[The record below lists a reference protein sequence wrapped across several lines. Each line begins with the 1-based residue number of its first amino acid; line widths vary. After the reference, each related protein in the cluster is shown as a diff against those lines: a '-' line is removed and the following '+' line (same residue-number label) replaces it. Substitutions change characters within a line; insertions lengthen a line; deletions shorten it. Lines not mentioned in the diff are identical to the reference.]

1 MRLLYKNY
9 LYEAIAKG
17 QDLYLEPGTTL
28 FHGTGEEI
36 EGGLGTGGYD
46 NILWTSKSS
55 AIAQSYIPVSGIT
68 SRMDSQAFT
77 KPSERLAPFQKQIGI
92 EFDADYDAY
101 GKATSYAIISPQI
114 FKDADDSRRQAL
126 RHLMDVEK
134 STKAI
139 KEEMQAKY
147 KNSGFVF
154 TPEQEAELDADV
166 KKEDKVLA
174 DLKAAEAAYQNSNA
188 QLIKNQYV
196 NQKLKELGY
205 EPLEKGHDEN
215 YQWKL
220 KESENHILPGDYR
233 RKGKLYII
241 KPKRKMKLYD
251 MAMGNEPDLTER
263 QYHEL
268 DTFEWAMQNGY
279 DGVKIN
285 DFAQTESHGNIG
297 HTSYGFFKNAIKD
310 LEMTAIND
318 VVHPKELN
326 GPHSEEYKKHAGI
339 NEAVAPR
346 NLGYK
351 IVNYDGKQAYSIADK
366 NVKYPLKKN
375 SIMTGNIYLGTS
387 ERYAVDYY
395 STGSDDPDDPQ
406 ELLMTYEYDL
416 SDLVKGDPSEKD
428 QMTGGTEIIVKKA
441 KLIAVK
447 NLTVDKQLFEGAKHA
462 H

>member
-17 QDLYLEPGTTL
+17 KDLYLEPGTTL

-46 NILWTSKSS
+46 GILWTSKSS

-114 FKDADDSRRQAL
+114 FKDADDSERQAL

-139 KEEMQAKY
+139 KEEMQTKY

-166 KKEDKVLA
+166 KKEDKALA
-174 DLKAAEAAYQNSNA
+174 DLKAAEATYQNADA

-220 KESENHILPGDYR
+220 KKSENQILPGDYR
-233 RKGKLYII
+233 RKGQLYII

-268 DTFEWAMQNGY
+268 DTFDWAMQNGY

-297 HTSYGFFKNAIKD
+297 HISYGFFKNAIKD

-326 GPHSEEYKKHAGI
+326 GPHSEEYKKYAGI
-339 NEAVAPR
+339 A
-346 NLGYK
+346 
-351 IVNYDGKQAYSIADK
+351 
-366 NVKYPLKKN
+366 
-375 SIMTGNIYLGTS
+375 
-387 ERYAVDYY
+387 
-395 STGSDDPDDPQ
+395 
-406 ELLMTYEYDL
+406 
-416 SDLVKGDPSEKD
+416 
-428 QMTGGTEIIVKKA
+428 
-441 KLIAVK
+441 
-447 NLTVDKQLFEGAKHA
+447 EGVKHA